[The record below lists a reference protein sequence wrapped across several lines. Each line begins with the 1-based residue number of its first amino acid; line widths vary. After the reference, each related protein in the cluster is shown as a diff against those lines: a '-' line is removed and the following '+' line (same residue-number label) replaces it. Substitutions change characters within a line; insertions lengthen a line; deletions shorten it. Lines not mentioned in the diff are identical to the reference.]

1 MRGFSLVLRDASRAE
16 RIEGVT
22 SFVGEDA
29 SGSFGVLPDHT
40 RFMTVLNFGLAR
52 FRRGEGPWQYLA
64 LSGALLY
71 FVDNEMRITTR
82 HYLMDED
89 YARISRLLEEE
100 MTVEERNLST
110 MKESLRRMEEELM
123 RRLWELR

>member
-1 MRGFSLVLRDASRAE
+1 MSAFTLVLRDTARSE

-29 SGSFGVLPDHT
+29 SGSFGILPRHA

-52 FRRGEGPWQYLA
+52 FRRGDAPWQYLA
-64 LSGALLY
+64 LPGGLLY
-71 FVDNEMRITTR
+71 FLDNELRITTR
-82 HYLMDED
+82 SYLRDPD
-89 YARISRLLEEE
+89 YGRISRLLEEE
-100 MTVEERNLST
+100 MAAEERNLHSV
-110 MKESLRRMEEELM
+110 KESLRRMEEELM